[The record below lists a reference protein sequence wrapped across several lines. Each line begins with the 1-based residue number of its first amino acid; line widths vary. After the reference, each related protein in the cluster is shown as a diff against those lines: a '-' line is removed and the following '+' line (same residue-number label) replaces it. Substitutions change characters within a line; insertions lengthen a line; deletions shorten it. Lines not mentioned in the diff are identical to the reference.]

1 MFSNLVY
8 IIMSDNL
15 LTKALIIFVYLVI
28 IIMIPLFLDYL
39 FKLTVRKN
47 RKNKILALAKNK
59 SLETGK
65 PIIIFNNANNGVV
78 INKDGTMEEFNG
90 DIIEIIN
97 QMADNT
103 CVMIVSESLEYIGNN
118 ESDNNDKIII
128 ETINQL
134 NAITGGDVY
143 FVNIEK
149 NSPRVFW
156 DYNIKNVMDKSFY
169 LPGDNLSWSKPN
181 DLQKKV
187 QKLYFHVFKIL
198 PYNFFAY
205 DPIVKV

>member
-1 MFSNLVY
+1 MSN
-8 IIMSDNL
+8 SL
-15 LTKALIIFVYLVI
+15 LAKALIIFVYLVI

-47 RKNKILALAKNK
+47 RKNKILSLAKSK
-59 SLETGK
+59 SLETDK
-65 PIIIFNNANNGVV
+65 PLIVFNNNNNGVV
-78 INKDGTMEEFNG
+78 INKDGTLEEFSG

-97 QMADNT
+97 QMADNS
-103 CVMIVSESLEYIGNN
+103 CVMIVSETLEYIGNN
-118 ESDNNDKIII
+118 ESINND
-128 ETINQL
+128 EVLTQTINQL
-134 NAITGGDVY
+134 NTVTGGDIY

-169 LPGDNLSWSKPN
+169 LPNDNLSWTKPN
-181 DLQKKV
+181 ELQKNI
-187 QKLYFHVFKIL
+187 QKLYFYVFKII

-205 DPIVKV
+205 DPIIKV